1 MSPKV
6 IELHDLDVPAF
17 LNVLDS
23 CDGNV
28 YMMTRDGDRLNLRSK
43 LSQLIGLT
51 ALIEGGKIVKA
62 FVMCERESDEEKLV
76 RFNRLEENAV
86 RDGDA

>member
-1 MSPKV
+1 MSPRV
-6 IELHDLDVPAF
+6 IELHDVDVPAF
-17 LNVLDS
+17 LHVLDA

-62 FVMCERESDEEKLV
+62 FVMCERESDEEKLI
-76 RFNRLEENAV
+76 RFNRLENNAV
-86 RDGDA
+86 SGDE

>member
-1 MSPKV
+1 MSPRV
-6 IELHDLDVPAF
+6 IELNDVDVPAF

-43 LSQLIGLT
+43 LSQLVGLT

-62 FVMCERESDEEKLV
+62 FVMCERESDEEKLI
-76 RFNRLEENAV
+76 RFNRLEETAL
-86 RDGDA
+86 RDDDA

>member
-1 MSPKV
+1 MSPRV

-86 RDGDA
+86 RDDRE